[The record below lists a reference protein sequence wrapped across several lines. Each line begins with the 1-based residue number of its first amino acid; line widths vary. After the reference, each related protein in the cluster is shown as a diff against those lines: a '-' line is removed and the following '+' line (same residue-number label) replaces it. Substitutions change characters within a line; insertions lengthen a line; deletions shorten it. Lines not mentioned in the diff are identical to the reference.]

1 MYQLA
6 VSVQPV
12 MHLIGLT
19 GGIATG
25 KSTVAAELARHGATV
40 IDADALA
47 REVVEPG
54 TPALEEISARF
65 GPNVTTADGRLDRA
79 ALASIVFADA
89 EARRDLERITHPR
102 VRDLMQERIA
112 AALAADA
119 DLIVA
124 EVPLLFETRSDGL
137 YEGVMLVYASASLQI
152 ERLTAREGI
161 DEQAARQRLAA
172 QLPIDE
178 KRARATWVIDNSGAV
193 ETTREQVGRWWD
205 MFAAGQL

>member
-1 MYQLA
+1 
-6 VSVQPV
+6 

-54 TPALEEISARF
+54 EAALDEIAARF
-65 GPNVTTADGRLDRA
+65 GGEVISPDGRLDRA
-79 ALASIVFADA
+79 GLGSIVFADP

-102 VRDLMQERIA
+102 VRDLMQRRIA

-124 EVPLLFETRSDGL
+124 EVPLLFETKSEAL
-137 YEGVMLVYASASLQI
+137 YEGVMVVFAPAAVQL
-152 ERLTAREGI
+152 ERLMARDGI
-161 DEQAARQRLAA
+161 DEAAARQRLWA
-172 QLPIDE
+172 QIPIDE
-178 KRARATWVIDNSGAV
+178 KRARATWVIDNSGSVDA
-193 ETTREQVGRWWD
+193 THEQVTRWWD
-205 MFAAGQL
+205 ALLAGQL

>member
-1 MYQLA
+1 
-6 VSVQPV
+6 

-54 TPALEEISARF
+54 RPAFGEIAARF
-65 GPNVTTADGRLDRA
+65 GPGVITAAGQLDRA
-79 ALASIVFADA
+79 GLGSIVFADA
-89 EARRDLERITHPR
+89 DARRDLERITHPR
-102 VRDLMQERIA
+102 VRDLMQQRIA

-124 EVPLLFETRSDGL
+124 EVPLLFETQSEAL
-137 YEGVMLVYASASLQI
+137 YEGVMLAYAP
-152 ERLTAREGI
+152 AREQLQRLMARDGI
-161 DEQAARQRLAA
+161 DEAAARQRLAA
-172 QLPIDE
+172 QMPIDE
-178 KRARATWVIDNSGAV
+178 KRARATWIIDNAGTIDA
-193 ETTREQVGRWWD
+193 TRGQVARWWN

>member
-1 MYQLA
+1 
-6 VSVQPV
+6 

-25 KSTVAAELARHGATV
+25 KSTVAAELARLGATV

-54 TPALEEISARF
+54 QAALDEIAARF
-65 GPNVTTADGRLDRA
+65 GVDVLGPDGRLDRGR
-79 ALASIVFADA
+79 LGSIVFADP
-89 EARRDLERITHPR
+89 EARRHLERITHPR
-102 VRDLMQERIA
+102 VRDLMQQRIA

-124 EVPLLFETRSDGL
+124 EVPLLFETRSEAL
-137 YEGVMLVYASASLQI
+137 YEGVMLVYAPATVAL
-152 ERLTAREGI
+152 ERLMSRDGI
-161 DEQAARQRLAA
+161 DEQGARQRLAA
-172 QLPIDE
+172 QIPIDE
-178 KRARATWVIDNSGAV
+178 KRARATWVIDNGGTIDA
-193 ETTREQVGRWWD
+193 TLQQVRDWWE

>member
-1 MYQLA
+1 
-6 VSVQPV
+6 

-54 TPALEEISARF
+54 QAALDEIAARF
-65 GPNVTTADGRLDRA
+65 GGEVISPDGRLDRA
-79 ALASIVFADA
+79 GLASIVFADP

-102 VRDLMQERIA
+102 VRDLMQRRIA

-124 EVPLLFETRSDGL
+124 EVPLLFETQSEGL
-137 YEGVMLVYASASLQI
+137 YEGVMVVYAPAAVQL
-152 ERLTAREGI
+152 ERLIARDGM
-161 DEQAARQRLAA
+161 DEAAARQRLWA
-172 QLPIDE
+172 QIPIDE
-178 KRARATWVIDNSGAV
+178 KRARATWVIDNGGSV
-193 ETTREQVGRWWD
+193 DVTREQVTRWWD
-205 MFAAGQL
+205 ALLAGQL

>member
-1 MYQLA
+1 
-6 VSVQPV
+6 

-25 KSTVAAELARHGATV
+25 KSTVAAELARFGATV

-54 TPALEEISARF
+54 TPALGEIALRF
-65 GPNVTTADGRLDRA
+65 GGEMISADGRLDRA
-79 ALASIVFADA
+79 RLGSVVFADA

-102 VRDLMQERIA
+102 VRDLMQQRIA

-124 EVPLLFETRSDGL
+124 EVPLLFETRSEAL
-137 YEGVMLVYASASLQI
+137 YEGVMVAYAPADVQLQ
-152 ERLTAREGI
+152 RLMTRDGI
-161 DEQAARQRLAA
+161 DEAAARQRLSA
-172 QLPIDE
+172 QIAIDE
-178 KRARATWVIDNSGAV
+178 KRARATWVIDNSGSLDV
-193 ETTREQVGRWWD
+193 TREQVARWWD
-205 MFAAGQL
+205 ALLAGQL

>member
-1 MYQLA
+1 
-6 VSVQPV
+6 

-54 TPALEEISARF
+54 QAALDEIAARF
-65 GPNVTTADGRLDRA
+65 GGDVISPDGRLDRA
-79 ALASIVFADA
+79 SLGSIVFADPD
-89 EARRDLERITHPR
+89 ARRDLERITHPR
-102 VRDLMQERIA
+102 VRDLMQRRIA

-124 EVPLLFETRSDGL
+124 EVPLLFETQSEGL
-137 YEGVMLVYASASLQI
+137 YEGVMVAYAPAAVQL
-152 ERLTAREGI
+152 ERLMARDGL
-161 DEQAARQRLAA
+161 DEAAARQRLWA

-178 KRARATWVIDNSGAV
+178 KRARATWVIDNSGSV
-193 ETTREQVGRWWD
+193 EETREQVSRWWD
-205 MFAAGQL
+205 ALLAGQL

>member
-1 MYQLA
+1 
-6 VSVQPV
+6 

-25 KSTVAAELARHGATV
+25 KSTVAAELARRGATV

-54 TPALEEISARF
+54 QPALQEIAARF
-65 GPNVTTADGRLDRA
+65 GAGVVTADGRLDRA
-79 ALASIVFADA
+79 RLASIVFADSDS
-89 EARRDLERITHPR
+89 RRALERITHPR
-102 VRDLMQERIA
+102 VRDLMQQRIA

-124 EVPLLFETRSDGL
+124 EVPLLFETHSEAL
-137 YEGVMLVYASASLQI
+137 YEGVMLVYVPEEVQLG
-152 ERLTAREGI
+152 RLIARDGSNE
-161 DEQAARQRLAA
+161 EAARQRLSA
-172 QLPIDE
+172 QMPIEE
-178 KRARATWVIDNSGAV
+178 KRARATWVIDNSGSAGM
-193 ETTREQVGRWWD
+193 TRTKVDRWWE

>member
-1 MYQLA
+1 
-6 VSVQPV
+6 

-25 KSTVAAELARHGATV
+25 KSTVAAELARLGATV

-54 TPALEEISARF
+54 QAALDEIAARF
-65 GPNVTTADGRLDRA
+65 GGDAISPDGRLDRA
-79 ALASIVFADA
+79 RLGSIVFADA

-102 VRDLMQERIA
+102 VRDLMQQRIA

-124 EVPLLFETRSDGL
+124 EVPLLFETKSEAL
-137 YEGVMLVYASASLQI
+137 YEGVMLAYAPAGVQLG
-152 ERLTAREGI
+152 RLMARDGI
-161 DEQAARQRLAA
+161 DEAAARLRLSA
-172 QLPIDE
+172 QIPIDE
-178 KRARATWVIDNSGAV
+178 KRARAAWVIDNSGPV
-193 ETTREQVGRWWD
+193 DETCEQVRRWWD
-205 MFAAGQL
+205 ALLAGQL

>member
-1 MYQLA
+1 
-6 VSVQPV
+6 

-25 KSTVAAELARHGATV
+25 KSTVAAELARRGAAV

-47 REVVEPG
+47 RQAVEPG
-54 TPALEEISARF
+54 QAALDEIAARF
-65 GPNVTTADGRLDRA
+65 GDAVLSPEGRLDRA
-79 ALASIVFADA
+79 RLGSIVFADP

-102 VRDLMQERIA
+102 VRDLMQQRIA

-124 EVPLLFETRSDGL
+124 EVPLLYETRSEAL
-137 YEGVMLVYASASLQI
+137 YEGVMVVYAPATVQV
-152 ERLTAREGI
+152 ERLMARDGI
-161 DEQAARQRLAA
+161 DLQAARQRLFA
-172 QLPIDE
+172 QIPIDE
-178 KRARATWVIDNSGAV
+178 KRDRATWVIDNGGTIDA
-193 ETTREQVGRWWD
+193 TLQQLRDWWE

>member
-1 MYQLA
+1 
-6 VSVQPV
+6 

-54 TPALEEISARF
+54 QPALEEIAARF
-65 GPNVTTADGRLDRA
+65 GREVITTVGRLDRA
-79 ALASIVFADA
+79 RLGSIVFADPA
-89 EARRDLERITHPR
+89 ARRDLERITHPR
-102 VRDLMQERIA
+102 VRDLMQLRIA

-124 EVPLLFETRSDGL
+124 EVPLLFETHSEGL
-137 YEGVMLVYASASLQI
+137 YEGVMLVYAPANLQL
-152 ERLTAREGI
+152 ERMIARDGI
-161 DEQAARQRLAA
+161 DETAARQRLWA
-172 QLPIDE
+172 QIPIDD
-178 KRARATWVIDNSGAV
+178 KRARATWVIDNSGSV
-193 ETTREQVGRWWD
+193 DVTLEQVTRWWD
-205 MFAAGQL
+205 ALLAGQL